1 MSGNHGAWG
10 SAGTSDPTR
19 VRGPFDVETP
29 QLSPEQR
36 ARLRRESDALRNT
49 VTLVQAGESA
59 MQARLMSQISP
70 HAIRDES
77 GSEGESTAKAMVK
90 TRVEQEVTEAQQQQQ
105 QQYQEPQQDQTS
117 EEVSVTSDSEDYES
131 FSNEEK
137 SKGSGSGS
145 GSGGEETGGQE
156 SSNERAAGS
165 DVDDS
170 DDHKRQR
177 ASSQ

>member
-1 MSGNHGAWG
+1 MSGNRGASDFTG
-10 SAGTSDPTR
+10 SSDPNK
-19 VRGPFDVETP
+19 VPGPFDVETP
-29 QLSPEQR
+29 QLSEEQR
-36 ARLRRESDALRNT
+36 TRLRRDSDALRNRVNF
-49 VTLVQAGESA
+49 VTGESA

-70 HAIRDES
+70 QAIQDES

-90 TRVEQEVTEAQQQQQ
+90 TRAEQEETEAQRQQS
-105 QQYQEPQQDQTS
+105 QEPQQDQAS

-145 GSGGEETGGQE
+145 GSGSGAEETGGLG
-156 SSNERAAGS
+156 SSNKRAPGS
-165 DVDDS
+165 DVDDP
-170 DDHKRQR
+170 DDHKRPR

>member
-1 MSGNHGAWG
+1 MSGNHGASG
-10 SAGTSDPTR
+10 STGTSDPTR

-105 QQYQEPQQDQTS
+105 QSQEPQQDQTS

-137 SKGSGSGS
+137 SKASGSGS

-156 SSNERAAGS
+156 SSNKRAAGS